1 MENRLK
7 CIMAKVLGVPEEEIN
22 DGASAHTIPA
32 WDSLKHIDLIL
43 SLQKEF
49 GIVFDDDE
57 IPTMTNF
64 NIILITIQSYL
75 E

>member
-7 CIMAKVLGVPEEEIN
+7 RIMAQVLDVPEDTIN
-22 DGASAHTIPA
+22 DSASAHTIPT

-49 GIVFDDDE
+49 GIVFEDDE

-64 NIILITIQSYL
+64 NMILITIQSYL